1 MFIKQLTIFVENK
14 FGRISDILEILGNNH
29 VDIKAL
35 SIADTEDY
43 GLMRMIVCDPAK
55 AKELLVEAG
64 VTVKITNAIAVPLDH
79 TPGGL
84 SKIIALL
91 KTEGISVRYLYA
103 FVGGKESEACV
114 VLKTDKPE
122 ETVNVLAQNG
132 IQPLVNVF

>member
-14 FGRISDILEILGNNH
+14 FGRISDILETLGNNH

-43 GLMRMIVCDPAK
+43 GLMRMIVSDPVK
-55 AKELLVEAG
+55 AKDLLVEAG

-122 ETVNVLAQNG
+122 ETVNVLSQNG
-132 IQPLVNVF
+132 IKPLVNVF

>member
-1 MFIKQLTIFVENK
+1 MFVKQLTIFVENK
-14 FGRISDILEILGNNH
+14 FGRIADILETLGNNH

-35 SIADTEDY
+35 SIADTADY
-43 GLMRMIVCDPAK
+43 GLMRMIVSDPAK

-64 VTVKITNAIAVPLDH
+64 VTVKITDAIAVPLDH

-84 SKIIALL
+84 SKIISIL

-114 VLKTDKPE
+114 VMKTDKPE
-122 ETVNVLAQNG
+122 ETVNVLSKNG
-132 IQPLVNVF
+132 IVPLGSAF

>member
-14 FGRISDILEILGNNH
+14 FGRISDILETLGNNH

-43 GLMRMIVCDPAK
+43 GLMRMIVSDPVK
-55 AKELLVEAG
+55 AKDLLVETG

-122 ETVNVLAQNG
+122 ETVNVLSQNG
-132 IQPLVNVF
+132 IKPLVNVF